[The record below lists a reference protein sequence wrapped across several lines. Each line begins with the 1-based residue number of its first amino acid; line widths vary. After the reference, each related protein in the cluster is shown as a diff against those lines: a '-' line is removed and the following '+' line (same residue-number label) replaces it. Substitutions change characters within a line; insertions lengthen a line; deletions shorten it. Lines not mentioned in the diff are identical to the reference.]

1 MEVSG
6 PWEGREM
13 GKGVP
18 FSGLWSLI
26 PQVDG
31 GEGRS

>member
-6 PWEGREM
+6 SWEGREM
-13 GKGVP
+13 DKGMS

-26 PQVDG
+26 PQVDK